1 MSPRGMVMAAMLAAL
16 LAGCA
21 SAPSPAPE
29 REPSPPTSE
38 SRGEPVVGPRW
49 QLILLGTD
57 EHWSGDEPAYIEVV
71 DEGGHFQL
79 TGSNGCNRLRGE
91 VELDDGNR
99 FRVSDLAS
107 TRRAC
112 PNTDQA
118 GRVDEMLGS
127 AYRYLI
133 DGDRLVLFGRDSRV
147 LGGFERR

>member
-1 MSPRGMVMAAMLAAL
+1 MSPRGMILAIV
-16 LAGCA
+16 LATLVTGCA
-21 SAPSPAPE
+21 SAPAPE
-29 REPSPPTSE
+29 REPSPSTSE
-38 SRGEPVVGPRW
+38 SRDDPVVGPRW

-57 EHWSGDEPAYIEVV
+57 EHWSSDETAYIEIV
-71 DEGGHFQL
+71 DEGGQTRL

-99 FRVSDLAS
+99 FRVEDLTS

-118 GRVDEMLGS
+118 ERVDELLDN